1 MGKRGQSVLEYVI
14 MLTAIIAAIVVWQ
27 NSMKP
32 DSATGVGKMMKNSAD
47 KIETRSSD
55 LVNTLFPSN

>member
-27 NSMKP
+27 NSMRP
-32 DSATGVGKMMKNSAD
+32 DSATGVGKMMQKSANKIESSSAD
-47 KIETRSSD
+47 LRQQ
-55 LVNTLFPSN
+55 LFQ

>member
-32 DSATGVGKMMKNSAD
+32 ESTTGVGNMMQKSANKIESSSAD
-47 KIETRSSD
+47 LRQQ
-55 LVNTLFPSN
+55 LFQ